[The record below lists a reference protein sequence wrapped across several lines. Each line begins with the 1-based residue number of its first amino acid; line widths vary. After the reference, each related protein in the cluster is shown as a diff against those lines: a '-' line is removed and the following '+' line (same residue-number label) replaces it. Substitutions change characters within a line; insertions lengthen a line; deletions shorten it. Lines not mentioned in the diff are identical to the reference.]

1 MKWKQWAL
9 LLALTMSAVARAEL
23 PAAPFAV
30 DEHTL
35 LLAHY
40 DVGLDADYAVGAR
53 RAGGCA
59 DLVAGRFGMG
69 MCARKGWVRPE
80 MTLLELD
87 QLPRYLSVTY
97 ASTNLNPTRGCIEML
112 VWLDQVVNP
121 EYFRRLMTYNEAGHA
136 CFLALRPTPEKRTLM
151 GYAGMGAEP
160 ALGLEADFPY
170 DLDEQWHLVGMQWDE
185 HRWELIVDGEVVASR
200 EAPPAGLPVP
210 TTRIT
215 IGAHQWSGN
224 TTEGVIDEVRIS
236 DVPRYGR

>member
-1 MKWKQWAL
+1 
-9 LLALTMSAVARAEL
+9 
-23 PAAPFAV
+23 
-30 DEHTL
+30 
-35 LLAHY
+35 
-40 DVGLDADYAVGAR
+40 
-53 RAGGCA
+53 
-59 DLVAGRFGMG
+59 MG

-200 EAPPAGLPVP
+200 EAPPAGL
-210 TTRIT
+210 
-215 IGAHQWSGN
+215 GAHQWSGN

>member
-1 MKWKQWAL
+1 
-9 LLALTMSAVARAEL
+9 
-23 PAAPFAV
+23 
-30 DEHTL
+30 
-35 LLAHY
+35 
-40 DVGLDADYAVGAR
+40 
-53 RAGGCA
+53 
-59 DLVAGRFGMG
+59 
-69 MCARKGWVRPE
+69 
-80 MTLLELD
+80 
-87 QLPRYLSVTY
+87 
-97 ASTNLNPTRGCIEML
+97 
-112 VWLDQVVNP
+112 
-121 EYFRRLMTYNEAGHA
+121 
-136 CFLALRPTPEKRTLM
+136 
-151 GYAGMGAEP
+151 MGAEP